1 MNLRGIVRGAIN
13 QVNPNQQITW
23 FQCTG
28 TAGPDASGVVTPS
41 YAAAQTVWAQV
52 QPVPTDRLA
61 HLDNLEIQGVLRSV
75 YLMGAVASA
84 VREDG
89 TGGDL
94 LQFPE
99 IAGQAARTWIVEL
112 VDEQWNSDGAPQWC
126 RVIARLQNDPN
137 P

>member
-1 MNLRGIVRGAIN
+1 MNLRGIIRGAIN
-13 QVNPNQQITW
+13 QVNPNQQIQW
-23 FQCTG
+23 LQCSG
-28 TAGPDASGVVTPS
+28 TSPPDASGVSTPT
-41 YAAAQTVWAQV
+41 YAASQTVWAQV

-61 HLDNLEIQGVLRSV
+61 HLDNLNIQGVLRSV
-75 YLMGAVASA
+75 YMMGAVASA

-99 IAGQAARTWIVEL
+99 IAGQAARTWLVET
-112 VDEQWNSDGAPQWC
+112 VDEQWTQDGASQWC
-126 RVIARLQNDPN
+126 RVTVRLQNDPN

>member
-1 MNLRGIVRGAIN
+1 MNLRGIIRGAIN
-13 QVNPNQQITW
+13 QVNANQQVSW
-23 FQCTG
+23 LQCTG
-28 TAGPDASGVVTPS
+28 TTAPDASGLSTPT

-52 QPVPTDRLA
+52 QPVPTDRLG
-61 HLDNLEIQGVLRSV
+61 HLDNLGIQGVLRSI
-75 YLMGAVASA
+75 YMMGAVASA

-94 LQFPE
+94 LQFAE
-99 IAGQAARTWIVEL
+99 IAGDAARTWLVML

-126 RVIARLQNDPN
+126 RVTVRLQNDPN